1 MIRRETTAAP
11 ITTKPSCPGCGGPP
25 APSEDHDDRACPL
38 TRTPGQVQRGRFA
51 PRRRRPDFVDVPLD
65 EDDPWDTA
73 AILFNVDGWPEP

>member
-1 MIRRETTAAP
+1 MTRQETIATP
-11 ITTKPSCPGCGGPP
+11 VTTEPGCPACGGPL
-25 APSEDHDDRACPL
+25 ASSEDHDDRACPL

-51 PRRRRPDFVDVPLD
+51 PRRKRPDFDNVPLD